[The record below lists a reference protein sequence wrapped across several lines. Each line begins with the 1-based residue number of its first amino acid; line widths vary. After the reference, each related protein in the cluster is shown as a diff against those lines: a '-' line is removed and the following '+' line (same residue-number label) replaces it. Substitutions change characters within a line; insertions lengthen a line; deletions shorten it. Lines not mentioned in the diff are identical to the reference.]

1 MILIADSGSTKTDW
15 RFIDA
20 DSKISQ
26 FDTKGINPYQQN
38 KTEIISIIQSE
49 SWPNERV
56 SEIHFYGA
64 GCSSEQNKDIIA
76 EALKVRFK
84 EAKIF
89 IADDMLAAARSLSGK
104 ESGIICILGTGSNA
118 CLYDGNKIIEQI
130 PSLGYVMGDEGSGNW
145 LGRQLINDYFGHK
158 LSTKNKRLF
167 EEFGEFTVPDILDRV
182 YRNQRPSNFLAS
194 YSRLILENI
203 ADRYFYQLVKNSFE
217 HFIAVNLCYF
227 KEYKVLP
234 IHFAGSIAYLYS
246 NILRQVAFE
255 KNIQIGKIV
264 QSPIAGLTL
273 FHENS

>member
-118 CLYDGNKIIEQI
+118 CLY
-130 PSLGYVMGDEGSGNW
+130 GSGNW

-194 YSRLILENI
+194 YSKLILENI

-227 KEYKVLP
+227 KEYTNSFCRIYSL
-234 IHFAGSIAYLYS
+234 SI
-246 NILRQVAFE
+246 F
-255 KNIQIGKIV
+255 
-264 QSPIAGLTL
+264 
-273 FHENS
+273 